1 MYNYN
6 YEDEETNYSQDPIYQ
21 SYNPNNLN
29 VNELYNRDRK
39 YYPATNYKNVETNTS
54 TLISPHNLMS
64 SSNYNSNPL
73 IKSSKSNR
81 FQNENTTVYRVSP
94 YHYQY
99 ISRVYNNNNNYQK
112 NENYRYDKDNR
123 DQSYNIERERKF
135 SNYNQFLNSK
145 TINRHQ
151 NFLESK
157 I

>member
-73 IKSSKSNR
+73 
-81 FQNENTTVYRVSP
+81 
-94 YHYQY
+94 
-99 ISRVYNNNNNYQK
+99 
-112 NENYRYDKDNR
+112 
-123 DQSYNIERERKF
+123 
-135 SNYNQFLNSK
+135 
-145 TINRHQ
+145 TIYL
-151 NFLESK
+151 F
-157 I
+157 